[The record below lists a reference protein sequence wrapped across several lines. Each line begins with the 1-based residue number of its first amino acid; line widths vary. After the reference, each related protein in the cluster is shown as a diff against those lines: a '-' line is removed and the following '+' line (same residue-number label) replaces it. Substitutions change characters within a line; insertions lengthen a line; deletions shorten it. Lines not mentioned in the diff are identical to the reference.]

1 MAFWKIDPAHSEV
14 GFKVKHLVVSTND
27 ASMSKDQENTVHNN
41 TADRRFELM
50 IEGKL
55 SMIGYIMAEENTTI
69 VFTHTEVP
77 EQFEGQGI
85 ASRLAKAA
93 LEFAKSKG
101 LAVIPLCPF
110 VKSYIHRH
118 PEYQPLVK

>member
-1 MAFWKIDPAHSEV
+1 M
-14 GFKVKHLVVSTND
+14 
-27 ASMSKDQENTVHNN
+27 SMDQENTVRNN

-55 SMIGYIMAEENTTI
+55 SMIGYMMADENTTI

-77 EQFEGQGI
+77 EELEGRGI

-93 LEFAKSKG
+93 LEFAKNKE
-101 LAVIPLCPF
+101 LAVLPLCPF
-110 VKSYIHRH
+110 VKSYIQRH

>member
-1 MAFWKIDPAHSEV
+1 M
-14 GFKVKHLVVSTND
+14 
-27 ASMSKDQENTVHNN
+27 SMNQENTVRNN

-50 IEGKL
+50 IDGKL
-55 SMIGYIMAEENTTI
+55 SMIEYLMADQNTAI
-69 VFTHTEVP
+69 VFAHTEVP
-77 EQFEGQGI
+77 EELEGRGI

-93 LEFAKSKG
+93 LEFAKSKE

-110 VKSYIHRH
+110 VKSYIQRH

>member
-1 MAFWKIDPAHSEV
+1 MRA
-14 GFKVKHLVVSTND
+14 N
-27 ASMSKDQENTVHNN
+27 MENTVRNN
-41 TADRRFELM
+41 TADHRFEMM

-55 SMIGYIMAEENTTI
+55 SMIGYDMPDENNI
-69 VFTHTEVP
+69 IFTHTEVP
-77 EQFEGQGI
+77 EELEGRGI

-93 LEFAKSKG
+93 LEFAKNQG

-110 VKSYIHRH
+110 VNGYIRRH